1 MTYISG
7 VSGDF
12 EFRSNRSITSNDIK
26 PFEFKS
32 QRSLINGKFSFKGN
46 AEKFVFEKTPKDFS
60 FKGSKD
66 KFVFEKG
73 QDTKFVFEGS
83 DDILLDAI
91 TEALNNQFLESS
103 QGGRFTPGD
112 GYQDYQEEE
121 FVFQGTNSRTG
132 ISAANTQ
139 EVFRGSEDII
149 LKEVFRIRLKQLPPG
164 LRVLPRFR
172 NSDSFYFMGTS
183 DFLMEAI
190 KKEQEKDQK
199 VLKGQDPNN
208 SSQSFFSD
216 NNEEDFV
223 YLGIYDPSMDQA
235 VLVRMFTSD
244 DDFKTPLDPKPSPQ
258 AVFEDSDRP
267 SRMVYANPDRPQ
279 FQPLEKITSK
289 NQDPILVFIESMRN
303 RKETL
308 QKFLKRIVSLR
319 ESIAAI
325 EEEYQKSRDIK
336 SGEPYIKP
344 SQPEPKSHQD
354 YERIRLEFKPPRESK
369 FAINKKPNFEK
380 RTESIMEFGL
390 EDPAKK
396 DMVVFEGAET
406 IEKKEVFRLRIRQLP
421 PGAVCMPSQRDS
433 DSFVVV
439 GSSALPMEQVLEM
452 LREEEKF
459 IESIKQRKDSSEN
472 NNSQDKS
479 QEILDQ
485 QEDKSESLMDKA
497 FDPSQLFKNSSFLEK
512 LISQEKFLIDRSS
525 EKFTDQKI
533 EEKLQNEMLQK
544 DLFSNNLVLDQEV
557 KQNKDDFLIEDQ
569 SSSALAQDDFYSQKS
584 SRKAALNQLLA
595 DIQRESKLRQ
605 DQIFESQSARLESS
619 AGSSKQQQSSPKKNN
634 PENPERNITRVENLR
649 NPKNIKKLYSPL
661 DLPTAQL
668 ENSSNVEKPSSTGA
682 PAPSKDL
689 SKIAPPMVSIRRLDP
704 SELPS
709 LDFLKTEL
717 QTNALKISDEL
728 IKNLDKNLI
737 ATLLIQNYKQIAAT
751 MANPTQVQITQ
762 NNGLINLVSA
772 VEYSKT
778 KNSL

>member
-1 MTYISG
+1 LTYISG

-46 AEKFVFEKTPKDFS
+46 AEKFVFEKMPKEFS

-83 DDILLDAI
+83 DNILLDAI
-91 TEALNNQFLESS
+91 IEALNNQFLESS
-103 QGGRFTPGD
+103 QGGRFTPGG
-112 GYQDYQEEE
+112 GYQDYQEED
-121 FVFQGTNSRTG
+121 FVFQGTNSHTG

-172 NSDSFYFMGTS
+172 NSDSFYFMGS
-183 DFLMEAI
+183 GDLIIEAI

-199 VLKGQDPNN
+199 VLKGEDPNN
-208 SSQSFFSD
+208 FFQSFFAD
-216 NNEEDFV
+216 NKEEDFV

-235 VLVRMFTSD
+235 VLVRMFNRD
-244 DDFKTPLDPKPSPQ
+244 NDFKAPLDPKPSPQ
-258 AVFEDSDRP
+258 AVFEDSDKP
-267 SRMVYANPDRPQ
+267 SRMIYANRDRP
-279 FQPLEKITSK
+279 
-289 NQDPILVFIESMRN
+289 
-303 RKETL
+303 
-308 QKFLKRIVSLR
+308 
-319 ESIAAI
+319 
-325 EEEYQKSRDIK
+325 EYQKIETIISEAGMFKLKREKNSNFRDHALYQAIHKLSLARKKRNSYSDNDLNK
-336 SGEPYIKP
+336 SDTHKK
-344 SQPEPKSHQD
+344 SLSFEPKPRPQKD
-354 YERIRLEFKPPRESK
+354 INGEIETLKYKPPRKLEFVK
-369 FAINKKPNFEK
+369 NEKPNFEK
-380 RTESIMEFGL
+380 RTESIMEFGP

-396 DMVVFEGAET
+396 DVVVFEGAET
-406 IEKKEVFRLRIRQLP
+406 IEKKDVFRLRIRQLP

-439 GSSALPMEQVLEM
+439 GSSAMPMEQVLEM

-472 NNSQDKS
+472 NNSHDKS

-485 QEDKSESLMDKA
+485 QEDKSENLMDKA

-512 LISQEKFLIDRSS
+512 LINQEKFLIDRSS

-533 EEKLQNEMLQK
+533 EEKLQNILLQK
-544 DLFSNNLVLDQEV
+544 NFSENNLVLNQDAIENLQEALMADQMLSNIV
-557 KQNKDDFLIEDQ
+557 
-569 SSSALAQDDFYSQKS
+569 QDDLYSQKS

-619 AGSSKQQQSSPKKNN
+619 AGSSKQQQSSSKKNN
-634 PENPERNITRVENLR
+634 QENPERNITRVENLR